1 MHTERQYE
9 RIAGTTLLHATEVS
23 GINLLVIQ
31 GYDYE
36 IIVLLLTATLLVAAV
51 RIEFSIRP

>member
-1 MHTERQYE
+1 M
-9 RIAGTTLLHATEVS
+9 LHATEVS